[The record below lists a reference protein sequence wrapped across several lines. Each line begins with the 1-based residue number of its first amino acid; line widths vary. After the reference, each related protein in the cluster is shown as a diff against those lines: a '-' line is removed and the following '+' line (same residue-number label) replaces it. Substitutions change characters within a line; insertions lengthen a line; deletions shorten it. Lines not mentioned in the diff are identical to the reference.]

1 VANAWLFI
9 KGSYSV
15 RLIRTGRKLL
25 VLGPGTQRRAHAPD
39 SDDAADSLHRQ
50 IEADLRREGW
60 VFEGYGIERRCSPD
74 RRRFPRWTERRQYG
88 PWLVP

>member
-1 VANAWLFI
+1 VANAWLFV

-25 VLGPGTQRRAHAPD
+25 VLGPGTQRREHSPD
-39 SDDAADSLHRQ
+39 SDDGADWLHRQ

-60 VFEGYGIERRCSPD
+60 VFEGYGIERRRGPD
-74 RRRFPRWTERRQYG
+74 RRRFPRGIERRQYG